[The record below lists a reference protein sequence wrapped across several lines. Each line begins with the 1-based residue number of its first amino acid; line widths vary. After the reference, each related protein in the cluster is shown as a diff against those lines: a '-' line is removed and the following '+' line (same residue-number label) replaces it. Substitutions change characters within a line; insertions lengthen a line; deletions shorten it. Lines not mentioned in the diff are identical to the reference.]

1 MIKMDDEIDDVQN
14 SQKNKFYFNNREIAM
29 LAAFLALLLS
39 TNLIWITG
47 YVVGNVI
54 YGIVEGL
61 LMITAAIVIGKKY
74 TVLTL
79 GVART
84 IAEILIAGAFVGS
97 LTAFTFLMNALVLEA
112 ILQLSKPYA
121 GSLKINVAG
130 TAVYGLVTRI
140 VFIGISVVFYGMVL
154 PNWLLTFMI
163 VVTVITFAMGR
174 FLGDRIG
181 NRVKSA
187 ISSM

>member
-1 MIKMDDEIDDVQN
+1 MDDQTVDRP
-14 SQKNKFYFNNREIAM
+14 KNKFYFNNREIVM
-29 LAAFLALLLS
+29 LAAFLALLLA

-97 LTAFTFLMNALVLEA
+97 LTAFTFLINAIVLEA
-112 ILQLSKPYA
+112 ILQSSK
-121 GSLKINVAG
+121 N
-130 TAVYGLVTRI
+130 
-140 VFIGISVVFYGMVL
+140 
-154 PNWLLTFMI
+154 
-163 VVTVITFAMGR
+163 
-174 FLGDRIG
+174 
-181 NRVKSA
+181 
-187 ISSM
+187 

>member
-1 MIKMDDEIDDVQN
+1 MDDQTAHNIP
-14 SQKNKFYFNNREIAM
+14 KNKFYFNNREIAM
-29 LAAFLALLLS
+29 LAAFLALLLA

-47 YVVGNVI
+47 HVVGNVI

-97 LTAFTFLMNALVLEA
+97 LTAFTFLINAIVLEA
-112 ILQLSKPYA
+112 ILQSSKPYA

-154 PNWLLTFMI
+154 PTWLLAFMI
-163 VVTVITFAMGR
+163 IVPVITFAIGG

-181 NRVKSA
+181 NRVKTA